1 MTKEIKEQLIIP
13 IYINEKIVIDMLAI
27 IDDGF
32 SQVSQVSYTEHDESE
47 TNARGEVGLST
58 NSTILSRLLKINFG
72 LEGNKKKVGGNEE
85 TVTSEKIHTHTSL
98 LSKFRKNLIEY
109 NLIKQESNIDEINI
123 GDYIEIQGTLQKNP
137 LIDYL
142 DSMINMMRMVEIFT
156 EEPELG
162 SKKKSNERKIKN
174 NSEISQVSSF
184 IQELQSSGT
193 IDFILNNVNYKVV
206 LSTQTQYLTNDN
218 ISELIGGNFKVLG
231 KVISISDKD
240 KGINLLR
247 KTSLS
252 ILSEKM
258 LGEFFSAFD
267 EISKNENFNLPELIT
282 EIESPAMIIIPIAI
296 FA

>member
-1 MTKEIKEQLIIP
+1 MTEKIMEQLIIP

-27 IDDGF
+27 IEDGF
-32 SQVSQVSYTEHDESE
+32 SQVSQVSYTEHDERE
-47 TNARGEVGLST
+47 TNARGNVGLST
-58 NSTILSRLLKINFG
+58 NSTILSKLLKINFDLDG
-72 LEGNKKKVGGNEE
+72 SKKKVGGNEE
-85 TVTSEKIHTHTSL
+85 TVTSEKIHTHASL
-98 LSKFRKNLIEY
+98 LSKFRKNLIEFD
-109 NLIKQESNIDEINI
+109 LIKQESSIDEIKL

-142 DSMINMMRMVEIFT
+142 DSMINMMRMAEIFT

-162 SKKKSNERKIKN
+162 AKKKSNERKTKN
-174 NSEISQVSSF
+174 KSEISQVSSF

-193 IDFILNNVNYKVV
+193 IDFILNNDNYKVV

-231 KVISISDKD
+231 KVISIADD
-240 KGINLLR
+240 DQGINLLR

-258 LGEFFSAFD
+258 LGVLFSAFD
-267 EISKNENFNLPELIT
+267 EIREDENFNLP
-282 EIESPAMIIIPIAI
+282 
-296 FA
+296 